1 MVKLYFVGNKLIRN
15 EYAKIEL
22 GVHHGGLEAS
32 YYKKLGG
39 ELLNGELLN
48 GELLNGEL
56 LNGELLNG
64 ELLNGELLNGEL
76 LNSELLNGEL
86 PNSDLSIL
94 LGQRVVKRSS
104 GMKEMD
110 RYRCTL
116 RPETVEA
123 LYCAKD
129 WLRSEIFV
137 NMDSVVKM
145 EFPI

>member
-1 MVKLYFVGNKLIRN
+1 MVKLYFVGNKLICN

-32 YYKKLGG
+32 YYKKL
-39 ELLNGELLN
+39 NGELLN

-56 LNGELLNG
+56 LKGTG
-64 ELLNGELLNGEL
+64 
-76 LNSELLNGEL
+76 SELVR
-86 PNSDLSIL
+86 
-94 LGQRVVKRSS
+94 LGS

>member
-1 MVKLYFVGNKLIRN
+1 
-15 EYAKIEL
+15 
-22 GVHHGGLEAS
+22 
-32 YYKKLGG
+32 
-39 ELLNGELLN
+39 
-48 GELLNGEL
+48 
-56 LNGELLNG
+56 
-64 ELLNGELLNGEL
+64 
-76 LNSELLNGEL
+76 
-86 PNSDLSIL
+86 
-94 LGQRVVKRSS
+94 
-104 GMKEMD
+104 MKEMD

>member
-1 MVKLYFVGNKLIRN
+1 MVMRPRLI
-15 EYAKIEL
+15 
-22 GVHHGGLEAS
+22 
-32 YYKKLGG
+32 
-39 ELLNGELLN
+39 
-48 GELLNGEL
+48 
-56 LNGELLNG
+56 
-64 ELLNGELLNGEL
+64 
-76 LNSELLNGEL
+76 
-86 PNSDLSIL
+86 SIL
-94 LGQRVVKRSS
+94 WMKGSISFFYKYKSTITVRIGPVFGRVFLPR